1 MEVTEEI
8 PPEQKSRLEL
18 LADHV
23 LEYLDTRWDLLLLDI
38 TEKGLTVVSG
48 LVTGLLLAV
57 FGGMALLFACI
68 GGAIWLGQ
76 RMGNPASGYF
86 MVAGIF
92 VLILA
97 VALIFARNYIR
108 TVVTEAVLKSIQD
121 DDVEHEQPTQIS
133 TGA

>member
-1 MEVTEEI
+1 MEIIEEK

-38 TEKGLTVVSG
+38 TEKGLSVVSG

-57 FGGMALLFACI
+57 FGGVALLFVCI
-68 GGAIWLGQ
+68 GAAISLGQ

-86 MVAGIF
+86 VMAGIF
-92 VLILA
+92 VTILA

-108 TVVTEAVLKSIQD
+108 TVVTDTVLKSIQD
-121 DDVEHEQPTQIS
+121 DDIKDEQTSPIS